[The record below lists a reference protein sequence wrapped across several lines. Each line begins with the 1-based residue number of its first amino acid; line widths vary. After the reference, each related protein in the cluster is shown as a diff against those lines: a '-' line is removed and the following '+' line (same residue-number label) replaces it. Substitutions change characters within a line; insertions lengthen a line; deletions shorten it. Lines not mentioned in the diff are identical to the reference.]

1 MGALGFF
8 LGIKAKQE
16 ELDLFLSQRHYILD
30 ILVHNKIDKAKPYI
44 TSNAPSQS
52 VIIFVGTSFHNP

>member
-16 ELDLFLSQRHYILD
+16 EHDLFLSQWHYILD

-44 TSNAPSQS
+44 TPNAPSQS